1 MAAEEALGGS
11 FVSSSRALLN
21 AECLVDVGVSY

>member
-11 FVSSSRALLN
+11 FISSRALLN